1 MCVIGRISSND
12 RKYGPWSQICAKTAW
27 NAAKISCESE
37 DFVGTWFP
45 GSRLISHP
53 APKEHSSPKTTY
65 DFPLFRRSGKR
76 INEINMTGTRQT
88 GVKQRLRNK
97 HRQSVIMEICTI
109 LISLCQILSFHY
121 LFPGAKD
128 TFLDF
133 IEKKIL
139 FLVELNVKMFKILF
153 LVELTRKCF
162 LVQLYAKLLKKDFS
176 KESKMIYTDSGMV
189 PKGSGMVGLGS

>member
-1 MCVIGRISSND
+1 MISPFFA
-12 RKYGPWSQICAKTAW
+12 GL
-27 NAAKISCESE
+27 EE
-37 DFVGTWFP
+37 
-45 GSRLISHP
+45 
-53 APKEHSSPKTTY
+53 
-65 DFPLFRRSGKR
+65 R
-76 INEINMTGTRQT
+76 INEINMIGTRQT

-109 LISLCQILSFHY
+109 VISLCQILSFHY

-153 LVELTRKCF
+153 LVELNRKCF
-162 LVQLYAKLLKKDFS
+162 LVQLYAKLLKKRFFNRIKNDLHRFRNGS
-176 KESKMIYTDSGMV
+176 QRVRKGRPRFINIIYLVRNVICPIRNIIHMHQASFLMPRYMAVHRD
-189 PKGSGMVGLGS
+189 

>member
-1 MCVIGRISSND
+1 MTLPVNRPNASRSCQNWVQTASLFTELKKLASSGSTLAEH
-12 RKYGPWSQICAKTAW
+12 RGTSQ
-27 NAAKISCESE
+27 
-37 DFVGTWFP
+37 GT
-45 GSRLISHP
+45 L
-53 APKEHSSPKTTY
+53 KPKTTY
-65 DFPLFRRSGKR
+65 DFPLFCRSGKR

-109 LISLCQILSFHY
+109 VISLCQILSFHY

-139 FLVELNVKMFKILF
+139 FLVKLNEKMFKILF
-153 LVELTRKCF
+153 LVELNRKCF

-176 KESKMIYTDSGMV
+176 TESKMIYTDSGMV

>member
-1 MCVIGRISSND
+1 MIFLVATND
-12 RKYGPWSQICAKTAW
+12 FASQPPKCQPLVPKLGTNSQFVHRVKKTGEQWEHAR
-27 NAAKISCESE
+27 
-37 DFVGTWFP
+37 GTP
-45 GSRLISHP
+45 RYLP
-53 APKEHSSPKTTY
+53 RNTQAPKQRMISP
-65 DFPLFRRSGKR
+65 FFAGVEKR

-97 HRQSVIMEICTI
+97 HRQSIIMQICTI
-109 LISLCQILSFHY
+109 VISLCQILSFHY

-153 LVELTRKCF
+153 LVELNRKCF

-176 KESKMIYTDSGMV
+176 TESKMIYTDSGMV
-189 PKGSGMVGLGS
+189 PKGSGRVGLGS

>member
-1 MCVIGRISSND
+1 MGAR
-12 RKYGPWSQICAKTAW
+12 
-27 NAAKISCESE
+27 
-37 DFVGTWFP
+37 
-45 GSRLISHP
+45 SRNTEVP
-53 APKEHSSPKTTY
+53 PKEHSSPKTTY

-109 LISLCQILSFHY
+109 VISLCQILSFHY

-153 LVELTRKCF
+153 LVELNRKCF

-189 PKGSGMVGLGS
+189 PKGSGRVGLGS